1 MAWSTKVFPFFFS
14 FFFFLFF
21 FLSLLSSLLFWN
33 YSTLFYLAAMHKR
46 TGQIVAIKQ
55 VLVKEDTDEIMKE
68 IAYMKGCQS
77 DYIVRFYG
85 HYLKGD
91 TLWVDKLSFFPF
103 FLVLTLLFC

>member
-1 MAWSTKVFPFFFS
+1 
-14 FFFFLFF
+14 
-21 FLSLLSSLLFWN
+21 
-33 YSTLFYLAAMHKR
+33 MHKR

-55 VLVKEDTDEIMKE
+55 VLVKEDADEIMKE

-91 TLWVDKLSFFPF
+91 TLWVNIFSLSLSALSFDVNPLSFFAR
-103 FLVLTLLFC
+103 L